1 MDDTAADS
9 LYESAVTKMR
19 QPRPDNA
26 HIVEMLRQAIDAGS
40 ARAAYALAT
49 WYLHGKDDVVEQ
61 DYAEAVRLLRIAAE
75 VHLPS
80 ALYDLAAC
88 YANGEGVDKDPRKAF
103 ELYLRAALHGDDD
116 AVFKV
121 GRAYYYG
128 FGVAKN
134 RRVANIWLDR
144 AEELG
149 TYEPEPR
156 DDARG
161 KGSHERGVS

>member
-1 MDDTAADS
+1 MDETAADS
-9 LYESAVTKMR
+9 LYESAVAQMR
-19 QPRPDNA
+19 LPRPDNA
-26 HIVEMLRQAIDAGS
+26 HIVRMLRRAIDAGS
-40 ARAAYALAT
+40 PRAAYALAT
-49 WYLHGKDDVVEQ
+49 WYLHGKDDVVAL
-61 DYAEAVRLLRIAAE
+61 DYTEAVKLLRIAAE

-88 YANGEGVDKDPRKAF
+88 YANGEGVDKDPQKAF

-128 FGVAKN
+128 FGVAED
-134 RRVANIWLDR
+134 RRVAGIWLDR

-149 TYEPEPR
+149 TFEPESR
-156 DDARG
+156 TDADN
-161 KGSHERGVS
+161 